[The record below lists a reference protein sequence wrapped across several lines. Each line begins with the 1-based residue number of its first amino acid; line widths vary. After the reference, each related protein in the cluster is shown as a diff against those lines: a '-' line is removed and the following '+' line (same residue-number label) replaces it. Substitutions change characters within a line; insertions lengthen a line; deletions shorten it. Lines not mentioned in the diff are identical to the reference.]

1 MTHFV
6 RYIQMLAIIAV
17 TDRSINIIGGGIAGV
32 SLAITLQQLGI
43 PRNLY
48 EKNQDL
54 NYDDVG
60 LGISAN
66 IFPILKNWNVFSKT
80 ESIGSYIKDFHFIN
94 KDLKYL
100 KSFTL
105 KKPALSVRRQ
115 EFYKILQEEL
125 DDSNIF
131 LGQSKSANDFNKSDI
146 IVSADGINSAT
157 RNKLYP
163 LVQIRDSGQLLW
175 RGISKMKLS
184 KRYQNAYHDLVGKNL
199 RFAIIHTGEDYYSW
213 YLIKDLDEGFSDLI
227 TKQDL
232 IDNFLTDYPEIIR
245 EVITNSNEIF
255 FSKLIDISPRNRR
268 KKSWYKGNHIMI
280 GDSIH
285 PTTPNMAN
293 GACLSIED
301 GFLLGKLLSKYESV
315 KEAFEIFQKD
325 RESKVNKV
333 VSQSWLFG
341 KSMHWNNQIMT
352 LLTEKI
358 IQLTPQFLF
367 EAIYSNVLQESKIL
381 LTIDKLNE
389 QTEL

>member
-1 MTHFV
+1 MKI
-6 RYIQMLAIIAV
+6 RYYSYTRPLTITIV
-17 TDRSINIIGGGIAGV
+17 TDKSINIIGGGIAGV

-43 PRNLY
+43 SHNLY

-66 IFPILKNWNVFSKT
+66 IFPILNNWNVFSET
-80 ESIGSYIKDFHFIN
+80 ESIGSYVKDFHFIN

-105 KKPALSVRRQ
+105 KNPALSVRRK
-115 EFYKILQEEL
+115 EFYKILQKKL
-125 DDSNIF
+125 DYTNVF
-131 LGQSKSANDFNKSDI
+131 LGQNKSFEDFEQSDI
-146 IVSADGINSAT
+146 LVSADGINSRA
-157 RNKLYP
+157 RNGLHP
-163 LVQIRDSGQLLW
+163 SIQLRDSGQLLW
-175 RGISKMKLS
+175 RGMSRMELPKV
-184 KRYQNAYHDLVGKNL
+184 YQNAYHDLVGENL

-213 YLIKDLDEGFSDLI
+213 YLIKDLRESFSDVI
-227 TKQDL
+227 TKKDL
-232 IDNFLTDYPEIIR
+232 INNFLLDYPEITQ
-245 EVITNSNEIF
+245 EVVTNSNEIF
-255 FSKLIDISPRNRR
+255 FSKLFDISPYKRR
-268 KKSWYKGNHIMI
+268 KKSWHRANHIMI

-301 GFLLGKLLSKYESV
+301 GFLLGNLLSKYELTQ
-315 KEAFEIFQKD
+315 EAFDLFQKD
-325 RESKVNKV
+325 REPKVNKV

-352 LLTEKI
+352 FLTEKM

-367 EAIYSNVLQESKIL
+367 EAIYSNVLRESKL
-381 LTIDKLNE
+381 LPTNDMAHTSK
-389 QTEL
+389 